1 MLDSPRVSILYRARS
16 ILKVVRGPSKFEWR
30 EAEIGISGRPRVL
43 SVTEMRYQHGFT
55 SPTPWWR
62 PTDATRRRW
71 SACSRDRLPVA
82 GGPARRGR
90 SSVGGGRRWRCG
102 RRDGGGAPGWQRDAV
117 STRSDGRRRRAEALV
132 IATASCGGRACAA
145 RRPSISRRDGGERC
159 GYRDGGVLAVAP
171 PAADEHARPVE
182 SVEGRREAT
191 ALRRSRQET
200 LSEARTRSVTA
211 RMRKGRLSLS
221 LSLPPLPPPPLPP
234 PGCFS
239 SLSLIGK
246 NPPTPFLLFT
256 FLLSYFLLPWVLFL
270 SSLIC
275 KNPPTPNVRTSS
287 AHWTISGHCP
297 P

>member
-1 MLDSPRVSILYRARS
+1 MTDPLTGSAAHGLAMQPPSVVLESITVAIQQPPRW

-30 EAEIGISGRPRVL
+30 EAKIGISASPRGL
-43 SVTEMRYQHGFT
+43 SVTETRYQHGFT
-55 SPTPWWR
+55 SPSPWWR

-159 GYRDGGVLAVAP
+159 GYRDGGGAP
-171 PAADEHARPVE
+171 GWQCASIHCDIM
-182 SVEGRREAT
+182 GRRNAAMAECS
-191 ALRRSRQET
+191 RS
-200 LSEARTRSVTA
+200 
-211 RMRKGRLSLS
+211 
-221 LSLPPLPPPPLPP
+221 PP
-234 PGCFS
+234 
-239 SLSLIGK
+239 
-246 NPPTPFLLFT
+246 
-256 FLLSYFLLPWVLFL
+256 
-270 SSLIC
+270 
-275 KNPPTPNVRTSS
+275 
-287 AHWTISGHCP
+287 SGG
-297 P
+297 